1 MFKTLWYKILSLFGV
16 KTRTTDKEYT
26 ENEGYAREYSNI
38 RNINF
43 NAIFSN
49 KLANFVCN
57 ESNINLDEDNKR
69 AEFLN
74 NFLKQVWDDRKKIV
88 SRMLGIGA
96 VVVVPYV
103 SDDEMFYNIIPQN
116 RLSINE
122 KKGQK
127 IVSATILADIHVESN
142 VVNNKSYYRWTDYKI
157 DGDNLK
163 IEQRYTTENGE
174 KIEKPEIWKDVND
187 KIIIPNVDRV
197 PFGFFKSPIDNRKS
211 DDNYGVPITYG
222 CGKTIEEIYKCL
234 EQIAREFELKEAF
247 VGADFTLFKKSK
259 DSNVE
264 ELPRNGLFKLFNSS
278 KNDDDMFEVF
288 DPAIRDSSY
297 YARLQELYSR
307 LEKEIGV
314 SAGFLTQPE
323 TKFATATEIKQGMY
337 DTFVIVG
344 DTRQN
349 FEKGMAD
356 LLYACDI
363 LANFYNLTPMGEY
376 EITYDWSYE
385 LLENSGETFNQL
397 MAGNNQGVVSKLE
410 LRQFLFPN
418 EDLDTAKKQIEEI
431 KKEEPKTDELLG
443 E

>member
-1 MFKTLWYKILSLFGV
+1 MFKTLWYKILALFNV
-16 KTRTTDKEYT
+16 KSRTTDKEYSD
-26 ENEGYAREYSNI
+26 NESYAREYSDI

-43 NAIFSN
+43 NAIFSS

-57 ESNINLDEDNKR
+57 ESNINLDETNKR

-74 NFLKQVWDDRKKIV
+74 NFLKQIWDDRKKIV
-88 SRMLGIGA
+88 SRMLGIGG
-96 VVVVPYV
+96 VVVIPYV
-103 SDDEMFYNIIPQN
+103 SDNEMFYNIVPQN

-122 KKGQK
+122 KRGQK
-127 IVSATILADIHVESN
+127 IISATILADIHVESN

-163 IEQRYTTENGE
+163 IEQRYTNEHGE
-174 KIEKPEIWKDVND
+174 KIEKPEIWNEVND

-197 PFGFFKSPIDNRKS
+197 PFGYFKSPKDNRMN
-211 DDNYGVPITYG
+211 DDIYGVPITYG
-222 CGKTIEEIYKCL
+222 CSKTINEIYKCL

-247 VGADFTLFKKSK
+247 VGADFTLFKKAK

-278 KNDDDMFEVF
+278 RNEDDMFEVF

-297 YARLQELYSR
+297 YARLQELYAR

-314 SAGFLTQPE
+314 STGFLTQPE

-376 EITYDWSYE
+376 EITYDWSYD
-385 LLENSGETFNQL
+385 LLENSGETFSQL
-397 MAGNNQGVVSKLE
+397 VTGNNQGVVSKVE
-410 LRQFLFPN
+410 LRQFIFPN
-418 EDLDTAKKQIEEI
+418 EDLETAKKQIEEI
-431 KKEEPKTDELLG
+431 KKEEPQTDELLG